1 MERMRAAFLVSKGDA
16 NTALEIRETHRP
28 TAQAGQVLVKVEA
41 FGLNFAEVIARQ
53 GLYPDA
59 PPLPFIPGYDF
70 VGRVVETG
78 DGVNNDWMGKRVAGM
93 SRFGSYAEYC
103 ATMTQ
108 GIVEVPDAMP
118 ITHATALA
126 VQYATAYYSACMATN
141 LYPGDNVL
149 IHAGA
154 GGVGTALI
162 QLAKWKGCKVIA
174 TAGSKEKIDRVLSLG
189 ADHGIN
195 YRKKSYQKEV
205 KKILGNDKLDATF
218 NAIGGKSFKRD
229 MSLIGAG
236 GRVVLYGA
244 ADRIGKRGGMLANLL
259 LLQRMGR
266 IIPLFLVGKS
276 HSVVGVN
283 MLKIA
288 DYQPQILSRA
298 LSELIKLY
306 DQGVIMPQ
314 KGHTY
319 TIDRLAEAHTD
330 FEKRKTMG
338 KVAVQW

>member
-1 MERMRAAFLVSKGDA
+1 MERMRAAFLVSNGDA

-41 FGLNFAEVIARQ
+41 FGLNFAEVVARQ
-53 GLYPDA
+53 GLYPAA

-70 VGRVVETG
+70 VGKVVETG
-78 DGVNNDWMGKRVAGM
+78 DGVKSEWIGKRVSGM
-93 SRFGSYAEYC
+93 ARFGSYAEYC
-103 ATMTQ
+103 VTSAAAV
-108 GIVEVPDAMP
+108 VEVPEAMP
-118 ITHATALA
+118 VTHATALA
-126 VQYATAYYSACMATN
+126 VQYSTAYYSTCMATN
-141 LYPGDNVL
+141 LFPGDNVL

-174 TAGSKEKIDRVLSLG
+174 TAGSKEKIERVLSLG

-195 YRKKSYQKEV
+195 YRKKSYPKEV
-205 KKILGNDKLDATF
+205 RKILGNDRLDVTF

-244 ADRIGKRGGMLANLL
+244 ADRIGKRGGKLASLL
-259 LLQRMGR
+259 LLYRMGR
-266 IIPLFLVGKS
+266 IIPLSLVGKS
-276 HSVVGVN
+276 HSVIGVN
-283 MLKIA
+283 MLKLA
-288 DYQPQILSRA
+288 EYQPQTLSRA

-306 DQGVIMPQ
+306 DQGIIMPQ

-319 TIDRLAEAHTD
+319 TIDRLAEAHTAL
-330 FEKRKTMG
+330 EKRKTMG